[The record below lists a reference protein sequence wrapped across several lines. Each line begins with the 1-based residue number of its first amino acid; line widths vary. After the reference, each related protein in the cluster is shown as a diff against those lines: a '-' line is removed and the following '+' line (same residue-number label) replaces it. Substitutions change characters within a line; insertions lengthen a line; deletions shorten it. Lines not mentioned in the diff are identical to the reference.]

1 MIKTGPIKKEDI
13 RGYSKVVISPG
24 VDPNLPA
31 ISAARSTGSEVISD
45 IECFARQVELPVIAI
60 TGTNGKSTVV
70 TLVAE
75 ILRSQGFR
83 VAAGGNLGKPALD
96 LLQDELA
103 QVFVLE
109 LSSFQLETTHSL
121 APEVACILNITPD
134 HLDRHS
140 NFEEYVAAK
149 SRILSLARSVV
160 VNADDIHSRD
170 LSRSSVSYQFSV
182 YGCENAEF
190 CVREHGETVSLFG
203 PQGKLLDEDD
213 LGQRGLHNVSNAL
226 AAAAITTLAGASTDS
241 IVAILRGFKGLPH
254 RCEFVTS
261 VEGVDFINDSK
272 ATNPH
277 AAIAS
282 IRDVLKNRTGVVI
295 LGGRSKHTNFEEL
308 ANTLIS
314 FSHTT
319 VLIGEAA
326 EEIQKVIGKK
336 IDTLRAAD
344 MKEAVVLASQAAKVG
359 EAVLLAPA
367 CNSLDQYPDYEARGQ
382 AFVRA
387 VERLP
392 L

>member
-1 MIKTGPIKKEDI
+1 M
-13 RGYSKVVISPG
+13 
-24 VDPNLPA
+24 
-31 ISAARSTGSEVISD
+31 
-45 IECFARQVELPVIAI
+45 
-60 TGTNGKSTVV
+60 
-70 TLVAE
+70 
-75 ILRSQGFR
+75 
-83 VAAGGNLGKPALD
+83 
-96 LLQDELA
+96 
-103 QVFVLE
+103 
-109 LSSFQLETTHSL
+109 
-121 APEVACILNITPD
+121 
-134 HLDRHS
+134 
-140 NFEEYVAAK
+140 
-149 SRILSLARSVV
+149 
-160 VNADDIHSRD
+160 
-170 LSRSSVSYQFSV
+170 
-182 YGCENAEF
+182 
-190 CVREHGETVSLFG
+190 
-203 PQGKLLDEDD
+203 
-213 LGQRGLHNVSNAL
+213 
-226 AAAAITTLAGASTDS
+226 
-241 IVAILRGFKGLPH
+241 PH

-282 IRDVLKNRTGVVI
+282 IRDVLKNRNGVVI
-295 LGGRSKHTNFEEL
+295 LGGRSKHANFEEL